1 MVQAAFLNGPFFDL
15 LSPFDDGCAPPEVGI
30 GGCDVSDALVVAVV
44 IIIIDESA
52 DLGFE
57 IAGQIIIL
65 QQYSVLQR
73 LMPALDLTLGL
84 RVIRRA
90 TDMIHTLAVEPF
102 SQIAGDVG
110 RTIVAEQPRLVG
122 DLGAIAA

>member
-1 MVQAAFLNGPFFDL
+1 MVVMVDPLGNGFLQLPREVIVL
-15 LSPFDDGCAPPEVGI
+15 QFDD
-30 GGCDVSDALVVAVV
+30 
-44 IIIIDESA
+44 
-52 DLGFE
+52 
-57 IAGQIIIL
+57 
-65 QQYSVLQR
+65 VLHR
-73 LMPALDLTLGL
+73 PMITLYLALGL

-110 RTIVAEQPRLVG
+110 RTIIAEQPRLVG